1 MRTYEYLYE
10 VKATGFLEIENI
22 GEVCLI
28 ANNDFL
34 QEQILII
41 HTELGKTKIIQYG
54 PIYVDN
60 VQLPTNCVYSFSE
73 IDYNEYK
80 IDKAIEKF
88 INDAKFRTTQVTV
101 VDMDDALDRIID
113 LREFL

>member
-22 GEVCLI
+22 GEVCLL
-28 ANNDFL
+28 AHNDFL
-34 QEQILII
+34 QEQLLII

-54 PIYVDN
+54 PVYVDN
-60 VQLPTNCVYSFSE
+60 VQPPVNCSYTYSE
-73 IDYNEYK
+73 IDFSDYK
-80 IDKAIEKF
+80 IDKTIEKF
-88 INDAKFRTTQVTV
+88 INDPKFRTTQVTV
-101 VDMDDALDRIID
+101 VELEDALDRITD

>member
-22 GEVCLI
+22 GEVCLV
-28 ANNDFL
+28 ANNDFF

-41 HTELGKTKIIQYG
+41 TTEYGKTKIIQYG
-54 PIYVDN
+54 PTFVDN
-60 VQLPTNCVYSFSE
+60 VQVPTNVSYTYSE
-73 IDYNEYK
+73 IDFSDYK
-80 IDKAIEKF
+80 IDKTIEKF
-88 INDAKFRTTQVTV
+88 INDAKFRATQVRV
-101 VDMDDALDRIID
+101 IELEDALDKITD

>member
-22 GEVCLI
+22 GECALV

-34 QEQILII
+34 QEQVLII
-41 HTELGKTKIIQYG
+41 TTELGKTKILKFG
-54 PIYVDN
+54 PVFVDN
-60 VQLPTNCVYSFSE
+60 VQPPISVQYTFDE
-73 IDYNEYK
+73 IDFSEYK
-80 IDKAIEKF
+80 IDKAIDKF
-88 INDAKFRTTQVTV
+88 INDAKFRTTQVKV
-101 VDMDDALDRIID
+101 VDIDEALDRVID

>member
-22 GEVCLI
+22 GECALV

-34 QEQILII
+34 QEQVLII
-41 HTELGKTKIIQYG
+41 TTEMGKTKILQYG
-54 PIYVDN
+54 PVFVDN
-60 VQLPTNCVYSFSE
+60 VQSPTEVTYSYYE
-73 IDYNEYK
+73 IDFSDYK
-80 IDKAIEKF
+80 IDKRIEKF
-88 INDAKFRTTQVTV
+88 INDAKFRTTQVRV
-101 VDMDDALDRIID
+101 VDIEEALDRITD

>member
-22 GEVCLI
+22 GECCLV

-41 HTELGKTKIIQYG
+41 TTEMGKTKIIQYG
-54 PIYVDN
+54 PIFVDN
-60 VQLPTNCVYSFSE
+60 VQTPNNISYTFSE
-73 IDYNEYK
+73 IDFSDYK
-80 IDKAIEKF
+80 IDKTIEKF
-88 INDAKFRTTQVTV
+88 INDPKFRTTQVRV
-101 VDMDDALDRIID
+101 VEFEEAMDKIID

>member
-22 GEVCLI
+22 GECALI

-34 QEQILII
+34 QEQALII
-41 HTELGKTKIIQYG
+41 TTEMGKTKILQYG
-54 PIYVDN
+54 PVFVDN
-60 VQLPTNCVYSFSE
+60 VQSPSEVTYSYCE
-73 IDYNEYK
+73 IDFSDYK
-80 IDKAIEKF
+80 IDKRIEKF
-88 INDAKFRTTQVTV
+88 INDAKFRTTQVKV
-101 VDMDDALDRIID
+101 VDIEEALDRITD

>member
-22 GEVCLI
+22 GECCLI

-34 QEQILII
+34 QEQVLII
-41 HTELGKTKIIQYG
+41 TTELGKTKIIQFG
-54 PIYVDN
+54 PVFVDN
-60 VQLPTNCVYSFSE
+60 VQTPTDISYTFSE

-80 IDKAIEKF
+80 IDKRIEKF
-88 INDAKFRTTQVTV
+88 INDAKFRTTQVKQV
-101 VDMDDALDRIID
+101 ALDEALERITD
-113 LREFL
+113 LKEFL

>member
-22 GEVCLI
+22 GECALI

-34 QEQILII
+34 QEQVLII
-41 HTELGKTKIIQYG
+41 TTALGKTKILRYG
-54 PIYVDN
+54 PVFIDN
-60 VQLPTNCVYSFSE
+60 AQPPISVSYTFDE

-88 INDAKFRTTQVTV
+88 INDAKFRATQVKV
-101 VDMDDALDRIID
+101 VDIEEALDIITD
-113 LREFL
+113 LKEFL

>member
-22 GEVCLI
+22 GECALV

-41 HTELGKTKIIQYG
+41 TTELGKTTILKYG
-54 PIYVDN
+54 PVFVDN
-60 VQLPTNCVYSFSE
+60 VQPPTNVSYTFEE
-73 IDYNEYK
+73 IDYSDYK
-80 IDKAIEKF
+80 IDKTIEKF

-101 VDMDDALDRIID
+101 VEIDDALDRIVD
-113 LREFL
+113 LKEFL

>member
-22 GEVCLI
+22 GEVCLV

-41 HTELGKTKIIQYG
+41 TTELGKTKIIQFG
-54 PIYVDN
+54 PIFIDN
-60 VQLPTNCVYSFSE
+60 VQTSTDISYTFSE
-73 IDYNEYK
+73 IDFSEYK
-80 IDKAIEKF
+80 IDKRIEKF
-88 INDAKFRTTQVTV
+88 INDPKFRTTQVKV
-101 VDMDDALDRIID
+101 VEMDEAMDRITD

>member
-22 GEVCLI
+22 GECCLI

-41 HTELGKTKIIQYG
+41 TTELGKTKVIQYG
-54 PIYVDN
+54 PVFVDN
-60 VQLPTNCVYSFSE
+60 VQPPNDVQYSYCEFDFS
-73 IDYNEYK
+73 DYK
-80 IDKAIEKF
+80 IDKRIEKF
-88 INDAKFRTTQVTV
+88 INDTKFRTTQVKV
-101 VDMDDALDRIID
+101 VELEEALDRITD